1 MPTSARSCSG
11 FISKKSKRAFK
22 AFLIVKSNGSI
33 AFEFQP
39 SKKDAE
45 AAESGEENS
54 EAKPRKT
61 TRRTTK
67 KKTAAE

>member
-1 MPTSARSCSG
+1 MY
-11 FISKKSKRAFK
+11 KRQ
-22 AFLIVKSNGSI
+22 IVKGNGSI

-45 AAESGEENS
+45 ATESGEENS

>member
-1 MPTSARSCSG
+1 M
-11 FISKKSKRAFK
+11 
-22 AFLIVKSNGSI
+22 KSNGSI
-33 AFEFQP
+33 AFELQP

-45 AAESGEENS
+45 ATEYGEENS

-67 KKTAAE
+67 KKTADE